1 MLYSLFTHFNNFPG
15 ARLFTYISFRAIIAG
30 VLALCISV
38 WFGKWFIYWM
48 KRHQFFEKLREEE
61 EKNGKKKGEDENKV
75 DDKNEEKGF
84 IHWMKKGFEKLCGEE
99 KKKDEKKEEDEKKG
113 RKKNV
118 KMKRREKNIKK
129 HVPTMGGFVVIVA
142 VLVPCLLLGKLS
154 NIYMILLLVT
164 TVLMGAL
171 GFADDYVKTIKG
183 DKEGIKPCMK
193 LAGQVTLGLIVGLT
207 LRFSPAVTMNEV
219 VTSRI
224 ENNVVVVDK
233 SPEIKSTQ
241 TTIPFVKHHN
251 FNYAD
256 LFSWLGEKNMYRAG
270 WIFFVLLTALV
281 VAALSNGANLNDGMD
296 GMCAGNSAIIAVA
309 LLLLAYMS
317 GNVVL
322 TEYFDVMY
330 IPGSEELVVFLAS
343 FVGALVGYLWWNGFP
358 AQVFL
363 GDTGSLTI
371 GGIIG
376 VSAMVI
382 HKELMMPLLCGVFL
396 VESISV
402 IIQRGVYKFYK
413 KRGRHVRIWRKA
425 PIHDHFCTTVAQMKK
440 RDPTSTCFFSDDS
453 RIILGFNK
461 EPDKKLEPKIV
472 LRFCIITLILA
483 ALTILTL
490 KIR

>member
-1 MLYSLFTHFNNFPG
+1 MFYSLFTHFNNFPG

-30 VLALCISV
+30 VLALCISI
-38 WFGKWFIYWM
+38 WFGKWFIRWM
-48 KRHQFFEKLREEE
+48 KSHKFFETLR
-61 EKNGKKKGEDENKV
+61 GEDR
-75 DDKNEEKGF
+75 
-84 IHWMKKGFEKLCGEE
+84 KK
-99 KKKDEKKEEDEKKG
+99 
-113 RKKNV
+113 RNNKNV
-118 KMKRREKNIKK
+118 KMKRRAKNIKK
-129 HVPTMGGFVVIVA
+129 NVPTMGGLVVIVA
-142 VLVPCLLLGKLS
+142 ILAPCLLLGKLS
-154 NIYMILLLVT
+154 NIYMVLLLVT

-171 GFADDYVKTIKG
+171 GFADDYIKTIKG
-183 DKEGIKPCMK
+183 DKNGIKPWMK
-193 LAGQVTLGLIVGLT
+193 IAGQVTLGLVVGLT

-219 VTSRI
+219 VTSHI

-233 SPEIKSTQ
+233 SSEIKSTQ

-270 WIFFVLLTALV
+270 WIFFVLLTAFV

-296 GMCAGNSAIIAVA
+296 GMCAGNSSIIAVT

-317 GNVVL
+317 GSVVWAQ
-322 TEYFDVMY
+322 YFDVMY

-363 GDTGSLTI
+363 GDTGSLAI

-396 VESISV
+396 MESVSV
-402 IIQRGVYKFYK
+402 ILQTRYYKYCK
-413 KRGRHVRIWRKA
+413 KHGRCGRIWKA
-425 PIHDHFCTTVAQMKK
+425 TPIHDHFRTSMDDVLKK
-440 RDPTSTCFFSDDS
+440 DPTCIVVFKGS
-453 RIILGFNK
+453 NEK
-461 EPDKKLEPKIV
+461 HHEVKIV
-472 LRFCIITLILA
+472 LRFCIVTLILA